1 MYKLK
6 NGGMVSRPAKIG
18 NTFIG
23 SKTDLG
29 QYGYYTIATPKPND
43 APEGQMYV
51 DDNTGEYDELR
62 MEYTPTWVL
71 QNAPVVSIPSLGT
84 KITKL
89 AFRNR
94 ILSEEKRAIYTASE
108 SNVDLKI
115 YIDDIN
121 AATFIDLSQKET
133 IDSVNQL
140 EGFGLLSEGRAD
152 IILNTLVIDSELY
165 KGNE

>member
-23 SKTDLG
+23 SLTDLG
-29 QYGYYTIATPKPND
+29 QYGYYSIADTKPQD
-43 APEGQMYV
+43 APDGQMYV

-62 MEYTPTWVL
+62 MEYTPVWVL
-71 QNAPVVSIPSLGT
+71 QDAPVVTIPTLGT

-94 ILSEEKRAIYTASE
+94 LLSEEKRAIYTASE

-121 AATFIDLSQKET
+121 AATFIDIAEQKT
-133 IDSVNQL
+133 IYSINQL
-140 EGFGLLSEGRAD
+140 EEFGLLGEGRAD

>member
-29 QYGYYTIATPKPND
+29 QYGYYSIANTKPQD
-43 APEGQMYV
+43 APDGQMYV
-51 DDNTGEYDELR
+51 DDNTGEYDELK
-62 MEYTPTWVL
+62 MEYTPTWIL
-71 QNAPVVSIPSLGT
+71 QDAPVVSIPTLGT

-94 ILSEEKRAIYTASE
+94 ILPEEKRAIYTASE

-121 AATFIDLSQKET
+121 VSTFIDLSAQT
-133 IDSVNQL
+133 IIDSVNQL
-140 EGFGLLSEGRAD
+140 EEFGLLGEGRAD

-165 KGNE
+165 KGN